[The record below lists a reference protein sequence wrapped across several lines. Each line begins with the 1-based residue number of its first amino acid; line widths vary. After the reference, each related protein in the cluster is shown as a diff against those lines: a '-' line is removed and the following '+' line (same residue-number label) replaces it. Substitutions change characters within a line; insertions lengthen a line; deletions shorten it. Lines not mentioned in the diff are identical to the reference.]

1 MEIAR
6 NIFFQV
12 DTNEVE
18 ALMLKQPTC
27 EQTAES
33 IAMFDKGSMAIGHP
47 VKSFAIE
54 VNKGDDVN
62 FTILPRYLYSHSA
75 VFFTNFNAGLE
86 IDWIKVDTDFNIA
99 TSVVNFKISIVGEPP
114 VEGFSF
120 TLEAVIIDP
129 IGGQINI
136 RIDPVLQAVQP

>member
-12 DTNEVE
+12 DTDEVE
-18 ALMLKQPTC
+18 ALKLKQPTC

-47 VKSFAIE
+47 IKTFAIE
-54 VNKGDDVN
+54 VKKGDDVN

-75 VFFTNFNAGLE
+75 VFFTNFDAGLE
-86 IDWIKVDTDFNIA
+86 IDWIQVDTDFNIA

-136 RIDPVLQAVQP
+136 QIDPKLQAAQG